1 MLRMMI
7 VDDEARIADAIYDL
21 MDEHFE
27 LELYRCYSAQD
38 ALKKIAA
45 ITVDLMC
52 SEE

>member
-27 LELYRCYSAQD
+27 LELYRC
-38 ALKKIAA
+38 
-45 ITVDLMC
+45 
-52 SEE
+52 